1 MVPPHFP
8 PHFSPPIRVVMD
20 KPSGKPKGT
29 AFIEF
34 KNAPDALK
42 AAAACDRGR
51 KGTGPGI
58 TFQGRQVDVDMA
70 VNPVCVGGWEGEGTI
85 EDGQGGG
92 RRIPLLGWLIWTRRI
107 GRCAPSVP
115 AGGKG
120 VGAWLKP
127 KPSKLALI
135 RRTTRA
141 PSPRAARA
149 APAAGGPLP
158 RGATSAT
165 CTSQRRGS
173 SPRGARPLTR

>member
-1 MVPPHFP
+1 
-8 PHFSPPIRVVMD
+8 MD

-34 KNAPDALK
+34 KNTPDALK

-70 VNPVCVGGWEGEGTI
+70 VNPVRVIVLGSRGRGGGPRAGRGKGQGEG
-85 EDGQGGG
+85 GGG
-92 RRIPLLGWLIWTRRI
+92 SRSRAGGHELKLTRQDDARAT
-107 GRCAPSVP
+107 AP
-115 AGGKG
+115 GGKG
-120 VGAWLKP
+120 VSVWLKP

-135 RRTTRA
+135 RRTTLA
-141 PSPRAARA
+141 PLPRAARA
-149 APAAGGPLP
+149 VPAAVGPLP

-165 CTSQRRGS
+165 CTSPRRGS
-173 SPRGARPLTR
+173 SPRGVRPSMH